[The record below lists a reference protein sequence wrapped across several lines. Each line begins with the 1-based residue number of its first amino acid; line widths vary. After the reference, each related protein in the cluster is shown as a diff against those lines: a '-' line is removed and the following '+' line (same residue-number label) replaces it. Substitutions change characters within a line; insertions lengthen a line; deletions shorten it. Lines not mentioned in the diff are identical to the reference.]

1 MKSLTIQQSRVEMI
15 DDENINELEK
25 KYREIVDNFYHELL
39 LRPADKIGLDY
50 FTSVLMNKT
59 ATVEEV
65 KKLILESE
73 EAKNIQSFTH
83 YTAQYWNDLDRV
95 NRYLNKLSTGNE
107 ETTWLHHL
115 VSFFKQH
122 IPFGKVLIV
131 GCGNGWLER
140 QLYDLGIGLHFDAFD
155 ISENYLE
162 TARQQKGN
170 RDIHYFKSDINK
182 MDDVEND
189 KYDAVFNYAIL
200 HHATEVEEAMLKL
213 SRVLKIDGLMFNWE
227 YVGPSRNQ
235 YDDEH
240 LAIMQETMARLP
252 ERFRSRH
259 ALRPPIENFRVEP
272 TEAIHSD
279 LIRPIFGRFFDII
292 YERNLN
298 GGIAY
303 QILWNNINEFRKNDR
318 EAADALDFL
327 LRKDLEYT
335 ELRKVPVLFWYGVG
349 TPKCE

>member
-1 MKSLTIQQSRVEMI
+1 MEMT
-15 DDENINELEK
+15 DDKNVHELEK
-25 KYREIVDNFYHELL
+25 KYREIVDNLYLKLL

-50 FTSVLMNKT
+50 FTSLLVNRT
-59 ATVEEV
+59 ATTEDV

-95 NRYLNKLSTGNE
+95 GRYLNKLTTGNE

-115 VSFFKQH
+115 VSFFKQY
-122 IPFGKVLIV
+122 IPFKKVLIV

-140 QLYDLGIGLHFDAFD
+140 QLSDLGIGLYFDAFD
-155 ISENYLE
+155 VSENYLE

-170 RDIHYFKSDINK
+170 RNIHYFKSDINK
-182 MDDVEND
+182 MDDIEND

-200 HHATEVEEAMLKL
+200 HHATEVEKAIRKL
-213 SRVLKIDGLMFNWE
+213 ARVLKTDGLIFNWE

-240 LAIMQETMARLP
+240 LRIMQEAMTSLP

-279 LIRPIFGRFFDII
+279 LIRPIFGQFFDIT

-303 QILWNNINEFRKNDR
+303 QILWNNIDEFRKNNK
-318 EAADALDFL
+318 EAVDALEFL
-327 LRKDLEYT
+327 LNKDQEYT
-335 ELRKVPVLFWYGVG
+335 KSGKVPVLFWYGVG
-349 TPKCE
+349 TPKHES